1 MSIRGRI
8 VYECD
13 QKNCHGEWVMEADDA
28 AEGLQTGRDISLT
41 FTAFGWRRDADDE
54 LWCPQCVEDAE
65 RRDDSH
71 ERAAA
76 RSRNCDFADNPRH
89 PGRDWT

>member
-1 MSIRGRI
+1 VDAEDCAVGAMDKWRS
-8 VYECD
+8 VHATAAASDWVLTDE
-13 QKNCHGEWVMEADDA
+13 GELV
-28 AEGLQTGRDISLT
+28 
-41 FTAFGWRRDADDE
+41 
-54 LWCPQCVEDAE
+54 CPQCVEDAE